1 MAKLGFVVNPIAGM
15 GGSVGLKGTDGE
27 EILEKA
33 RQQGARP
40 VAPTRGAKALEAL
53 KSVSPDIDLLTYPGE
68 MGEDAA
74 RKCGWDPA
82 VLGSISPG
90 RTTAADTKRAV
101 AEMIRE
107 KVDLILFVGGDG
119 TARDVWESAG
129 TGVPVLGVP
138 GGVKIFSAVFANTP
152 EDAGK
157 LAGRFVAG
165 GLPVREAEVMDVDE
179 GAYRRNEL
187 KTDLKGYALVP
198 YEPGLTQES
207 KLSIGTTGSEEDDK
221 KAIARCIV
229 EAMDEEHVYIVGPG
243 TTTGAILDEAGLKG
257 TLLGVDLVKGGKLL
271 AADAAEVR
279 ILQELEGSPGVVIV
293 SPLGRQG
300 FIFGRGNQQ
309 VSAKV
314 IRKVGRERIV
324 VVATP
329 SKLKH
334 TPQLKVDTGDLD
346 LDAELRGEIA
356 VIVGYWLR
364 RIIQVV

>member
-40 VAPTRGAKALEAL
+40 VTPARGAKALEAL
-53 KSVSPDIDLLTYPGE
+53 KSVSPDTDLLTYPGE
-68 MGEDAA
+68 MGEDVA
-74 RKCGWDPA
+74 RKCGWDPI
-82 VLGSISPG
+82 VLGSITPG
-90 RTTAADTKRAV
+90 KTTAGDTKRAV
-101 AEMIRE
+101 EEMTRE
-107 KVDLILFVGGDG
+107 KVDLVLFVGGDG
-119 TARDVWESAG
+119 TARDVLESAG
-129 TGVPVLGVP
+129 ATVPVLGVP

-157 LAGRFVAG
+157 LAGSFLTG

-198 YEPGLTQES
+198 YEPGRTQES
-207 KLSIGTTGSEEDDK
+207 KLSIGTAGSEEADK
-221 KAIARCIV
+221 SAIAKCIV

-243 TTTGAILDEAGLKG
+243 TTTGAILDELGIKG
-257 TLLGVDLVKGGKLL
+257 TLLGVDSVKRGKLL
-271 AADAAEVR
+271 AADVTEAR
-279 ILQELEGSPGVVIV
+279 ILEELEGSPGVVIV

-314 IRKVGRERIV
+314 IRKVGRDRIV

-334 TPQLKVDTGDLD
+334 TPQLKVDTGDAG
-346 LDAELRGEIA
+346 LDAELRGEVS

-364 RIIQVV
+364 RMVPVV